1 MKPTT
6 VVEPVASVDRSVCNE
21 TFIDRASIG
30 KLVSTVQY
38 NVLVTCLHISL
49 GLLRGHASLSAVQ
62 QTHKPIGNSLDS
74 GGLAI
79 INTNWAHGRK

>member
-49 GLLRGHASLSAVQ
+49 GLLRGHASLPAVQ
-62 QTHKPIGNSLDS
+62 QKHKPIGNSLDS